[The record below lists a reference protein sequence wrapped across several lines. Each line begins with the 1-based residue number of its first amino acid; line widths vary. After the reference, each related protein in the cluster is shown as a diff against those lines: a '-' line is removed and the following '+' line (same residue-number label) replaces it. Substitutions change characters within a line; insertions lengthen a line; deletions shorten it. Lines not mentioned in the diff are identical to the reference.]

1 MTKFKIEGDYML
13 ISFISIAIMFAF
25 MQTVKRFTDVDK
37 RVLYITKEDLEKI
50 DVSDFEELK
59 EDVFVI

>member
-1 MTKFKIEGDYML
+1 ML